1 LGSIKLARV
10 GNETHANY
18 LRDLGYLLRERGEAR
33 KAAVSAGSEFER
45 GRQFAYFEVLDLMQH
60 QAEAFGLPLVDLAL
74 DGLDPRDL
82 LRP

>member
-1 LGSIKLARV
+1 V
-10 GNETHANY
+10 GEETHANY
-18 LRDLGYLLRERGEAR
+18 LRDLGYLIRERGEEAR
-33 KAAVSAGSEFER
+33 KAAVSADSDFER